1 MEVVNFLN
9 LKPTKGELK
18 KLEIISSTIECI
30 ATIGF
35 EKITYQVIA
44 DKLGT
49 TRAHIAY
56 HYSDKSEMIK
66 ACVHYIFSHY
76 HTILVERLNQAEDNE
91 EVLFTYV
98 ESPFVW
104 AQDNPNELA
113 VMILFYY
120 LCLVDDDYRKMHYD
134 LREAGTTR
142 IMQILTHNCKLE
154 IRAYEVENLAKQ
166 IQNLVSGA
174 ILDATTTD
182 SRSIKKAKE
191 ETVANIRKLIES
203 AK

>member
-76 HTILVERLNQAEDNE
+76 HTILLERLDNTDDNE
-91 EVLFTYV
+91 DVLYTYV
-98 ESPFVW
+98 ESPFLW
-104 AQDNPNELA
+104 AEENPNELA

-120 LCLVDDDYRKMHYD
+120 LCLVDEDYRKMHHD

-142 IMQILTHNCKLE
+142 IMQILTHNFNLDLK
-154 IRAYEVENLAKQ
+154 AYEVENLAKQ
-166 IQNLVSGA
+166 IQNLLSGA
-174 ILDATTTD
+174 ILDAATTVG
-182 SRSIKKAKE
+182 RSIVEAKE
-191 ETVANIRKLIES
+191 ETVINIKKLIES